1 MENILEKSRLLVK
14 ENLHTFKLGRKVKS
28 HHFLEYQDDTFDF
41 FDSDFE
47 HLYDIYKIRWE
58 WNNEWGNYIDGLGEL
73 VQKMEQ
79 NKDLPQIR
87 LTSFR
92 SKAFDYLLFSNP
104 DYTIF
109 LGFLIF
115 ENTQTS

>member
-14 ENLHTFKLGRKVKS
+14 QNFDLFDNNKHSKLS
-28 HHFLEYQDDTFDF
+28 HWATSDHDIYF

-47 HLYDIYKIRWE
+47 HLYDIYELRWR
-58 WNNEWGNYIDGLGEL
+58 GNSERGIYIDGLGEL